1 MKKGDQP
8 GAFVRT
14 NKKGQIKKHDHLAI
28 YMGSFWLEV
37 VEAEM
42 EQQHQIDASLYYK
55 TGNSKG
61 WGKQHM
67 KDQ

>member
-1 MKKGDQP
+1 
-8 GAFVRT
+8 
-14 NKKGQIKKHDHLAI
+14 
-28 YMGSFWLEV
+28 MGSFWLEV